1 MGGLGMAAAGIRW
14 SLELPAPVRQGGVRP
29 EPGRRV
35 CRLVPVGVT
44 GNALVPI
51 STVVNRVYE
60 VLRNPFRNSKTVRR
74 AFV

>member
-1 MGGLGMAAAGIRW
+1 
-14 SLELPAPVRQGGVRP
+14 
-29 EPGRRV
+29 V
-35 CRLVPVGVT
+35 CRLVPGYPN